1 VGATV
6 LVVDDDPGIQ
16 ELLVA
21 LLEDEGYSVVV
32 AGDGLEALDALAAAR
47 PDIIVLDM
55 MMPRMDG
62 YGFAQERR
70 RRALH
75 PDVPVLLLTAD
86 SHSKQKAVETGA
98 QGSLAKPFSL
108 TALVGLV
115 DDLLRVER
123 G

>member
-21 LLEDEGYSVVV
+21 LLEDEGYAVLV
-32 AGDGLEALDALAAAR
+32 AGDGLEALDALAVAR

-62 YGFAQERR
+62 YGFAEERR

-75 PDVPVLLLTAD
+75 ADVPVLLLTAD
-86 SHSKQKAVETGA
+86 SHSKQKAAETGA
-98 QGSLAKPFSL
+98 QASLAKPFSL
-108 TALVGLV
+108 ATLVDLVNGLV
-115 DDLLRVER
+115 QTDRP
-123 G
+123 